1 MATVQRPAEDSSS
14 AANEGRGTAS
24 GGQDAFFVQ
33 AHVYKPEAKL
43 PETVSFARALN
54 KYAASSGVEKKQAR
68 AFVTA
73 LDEQR
78 KALETALGSATAL
91 EETAFD
97 EILNAYLSL
106 LLGLIDRKPAADAT
120 SSADDV
126 EAALNNMDSEAGGS
140 NAAAPAVAA
149 AAGGAIAGS
158 SPLRHLVPFAWQEV
172 VANKGRAAGGDALFE
187 LASVLVAAGLWRMQ
201 RAAHLC
207 APSVKGASTEA
218 SAQVGGRWWA
228 MGYAP
233 WGGRLPNGYAGVD
246 VQHSARVLHFHTFS
260 LSAT

>member
-14 AANEGRGTAS
+14 GANEGRGTAS

-43 PETVSFARALN
+43 PESVSFARALN

-97 EILNAYLSL
+97 EILNTYLSL
-106 LLGLIDRKPAADAT
+106 LLGLIDRQPAADAT

-126 EAALNNMDSEAGGS
+126 EAALNKMDSEAGGS
-140 NAAAPAVAA
+140 NAAVA
-149 AAGGAIAGS
+149 AAGGALAGS
-158 SPLRHLVPFAWQEV
+158 SPLRHLVPFAWQEA
-172 VANKGRAAGGDALFE
+172 VAVKGRAAGGDALFE

-201 RAAHLC
+201 RAAHLLT
-207 APSVKGASTEA
+207 PSVKGASTEA

-228 MGYAP
+228 MGCAP
-233 WGGRLPNGYAGVD
+233 PGGRCRLPNGYAGVD
-246 VQHSARVLHFHTFS
+246 VQHSARALHFHTFS